1 MDAWPDLPDEC
12 ATMSHMERVGI
23 RELRQNASEY
33 VRRAEAGETI
43 EVTDR
48 GRPVARLAPLPK
60 AESILDRLIAEG
72 KMTPATRDWRTLPP
86 PAPPRPGA
94 RPLSEIVDEMR
105 EDKI

>member
-1 MDAWPDLPDEC
+1 
-12 ATMSHMERVGI
+12 MSHMERIGI

-48 GRPVARLAPLPK
+48 GRPVARLSPLPK
-60 AESILDRLIAEG
+60 GETLIDRLIAEG

-86 PAPPRPGA
+86 PAPPTPGA
-94 RPLSEIVDEMR
+94 RPLSEIIDEMR

>member
-1 MDAWPDLPDEC
+1 
-12 ATMSHMERVGI
+12 MSHMDRIGI

-48 GRPVARLAPLPK
+48 GRPVARLSPLPK
-60 AESILDRLIAEG
+60 GETLIDRLIAEG
-72 KMTPATRDWRTLPP
+72 KMTPATRKLRDLPP
-86 PAPPRPGA
+86 PLPPIPGA
-94 RPLSEIVDEMR
+94 RPLSEIIDEMR

>member
-1 MDAWPDLPDEC
+1 MR
-12 ATMSHMERVGI
+12 RVGI

-48 GRPVARLAPLPK
+48 GRPVARLSPLPG

-72 KMTPATRDWRTLPP
+72 KATPARGDLRNLGPP
-86 PAPPRPGA
+86 PPPSPGA
-94 RPLSEIVDEMR
+94 RPLSEIIEEMR

>member
-1 MDAWPDLPDEC
+1 MDK
-12 ATMSHMERVGI
+12 VGI

-48 GRPVARLAPLPK
+48 GRPVARLQPLPK

-72 KMTPATRDWRTLPP
+72 KVTPATEDPRTMPP
-86 PAPPRPGA
+86 PLPRRPGE
-94 RPLSEIVDEMR
+94 RPLSEILDELR
-105 EDKI
+105 EDRI

>member
-1 MDAWPDLPDEC
+1 
-12 ATMSHMERVGI
+12 MSHMDRIGI

-60 AESILDRLIAEG
+60 GESVLERLIADG
-72 KMTPATRDWRTLPP
+72 TVTAATADLESLGPP
-86 PAPPRPGA
+86 LEPRRGA
-94 RPLSEIVDEMR
+94 RPLSEIIDEMR
-105 EDKI
+105 EDTI